1 MTLHLV
7 TDGYALTEC
16 GLTSALPGSLV
27 VRLEDVTCKNCRTGL
42 IRKGVCP
49 ECGEK
54 QLTWG
59 IHPRNKSGVAD
70 GRLRVSD
77 VETTFYLACNHCSET
92 LLAHVDPET
101 VAAALTARGWTPG

>member
-1 MTLHLV
+1 MIRHLV

-16 GLTSALPGSLV
+16 ALVAAVPGSLV
-27 VRLEDVTCKNCRTGL
+27 TRLEDMTCKDCRTRL

-54 QLTWG
+54 RLAWG
-59 IHPRNKSGVAD
+59 IHPRNKTGVPD

-101 VAAALTARGWTPG
+101 VAAALTARGWTPE